1 MPPNIHREH
10 YSYSLESH
18 QDSFQFLSSPASFF
32 LFFRFIISLLSYLTY
47 IYIFSP
53 SGIFGCHADSLQHGR
68 FVIQRNFIP
77 PPYAEESQQLPR
89 EEENLFYSFESC
101 DPRLLFRLG
110 TFSPSHSTR
119 WFFPV
124 CVSVVSCVCVGV
136 KLEYQG
142 GRKPAS
148 CAFIGPFLV
157 APEWKGQQPPQQWD
171 YARQKGERFTLSLF
185 VFVCGGDL

>member
-110 TFSPSHSTR
+110 TFSPLLFHPLI
-119 WFFPV
+119 FFGLRERRLLSVCWREAGISGGKETPHPV
-124 CVSVVSCVCVGV
+124 R
-136 KLEYQG
+136 L
-142 GRKPAS
+142 
-148 CAFIGPFLV
+148 
-157 APEWKGQQPPQQWD
+157 
-171 YARQKGERFTLSLF
+171 
-185 VFVCGGDL
+185 